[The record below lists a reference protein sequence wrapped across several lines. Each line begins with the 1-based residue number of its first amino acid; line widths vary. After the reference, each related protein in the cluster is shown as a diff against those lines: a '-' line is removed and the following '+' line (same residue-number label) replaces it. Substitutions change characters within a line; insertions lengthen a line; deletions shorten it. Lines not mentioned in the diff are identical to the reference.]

1 MEYAICA
8 NECFR
13 LGEKKGKMLL
23 LSKIKREGFSN
34 YIDVLGKIQN
44 DFFVKEIPEE
54 DLDFAYRTKY
64 LVDYQGQTFEILSGI
79 GKRLLK
85 DDVVILFTDIPA
97 IAKEYGFRHYDNI
110 SFQKDIHLNEVDR
123 ITEIKIPILR
133 FKGMES
139 TRTIIE
145 KEQILDYIMNLV
157 E

>member
-1 MEYAICA
+1 MQYAIYQNQCYRINA
-8 NECFR
+8 R
-13 LGEKKGKMLL
+13 DGKIRL
-23 LSKIKREGFSN
+23 LSSEKRQGFVNVIVEGVKQDN
-34 YIDVLGKIQN
+34 L
-44 DFFVKEIPEE
+44 FVKEVSED

-64 LVDYQGQTFEILSGI
+64 LVDYQDQTFEILSGI
-79 GKRLLK
+79 GKRLLN

-110 SFQKDIHLNEVDR
+110 SFQKDIHLGEIDR

-133 FKGMES
+133 FKGVES

-145 KEQILDYIMNLV
+145 KDQIMDYIMNLI